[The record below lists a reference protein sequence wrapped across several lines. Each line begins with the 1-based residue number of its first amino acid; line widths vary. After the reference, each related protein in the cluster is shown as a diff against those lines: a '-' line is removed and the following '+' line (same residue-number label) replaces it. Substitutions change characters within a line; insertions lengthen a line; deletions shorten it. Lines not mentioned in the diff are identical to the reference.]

1 MTHTSTFNSS
11 NIANRSPLN
20 AIPAASEHQQL
31 VKQTQKWVAQ
41 TFYGTLLKQVRQSPF
56 HSKLFEGGRG
66 GEAFGALYDQQ
77 LAEHMARGTGQK
89 LVNAIVNRI
98 EAKRAYDKS
107 SPPKNKAKDA
117 HMLPSAPTQRNT
129 HVPASLRA

>member
-1 MTHTSTFNSS
+1 MTHPSGTLHSS
-11 NIANRSPLN
+11 HAGGSPLN
-20 AIPAASEHQQL
+20 ALPAATQHQQL

-56 HSKLFEGGRG
+56 RSKLFDGGRG

-77 LAEHMARGTGQK
+77 LAEHMTRGTGSK

-98 EAKRAYDKS
+98 EAKHAYDRSSRNGKS
-107 SPPKNKAKDA
+107 RDA
-117 HMLPSAPTQRNT
+117 HMLRTAPTLRSGN
-129 HVPASLRA
+129 VPAGLRA